1 MGRPFLFIGWIAVG
15 VACLLLALF
24 VFYPHRYTTLSLFS
38 DPKAGPKVI
47 RTKIPEEI
55 IIAQKLFRGKIPA
68 VDHSVKASTSIES
81 KPPEEEKAGLTQP
94 IVSPSKQ
101 SDPKSETTLL
111 RSIESSD
118 TNEQT
123 PPVSKMVPVQP
134 FDVPSKKSE
143 GRRETEPHPPAEPQ
157 TKIETIAPADDQSV
171 SSQPTFVG
179 PFGQRQ
185 LPEKFDFRQAEVR
198 SRPVKDD
205 LIEKTPE
212 RVIHGEKWLL
222 SQVPSFYT
230 IQIMGVR
237 KEALLFNFVERNQL
251 PEQNKIAFHQTTF
264 EDKPWFQLLYGVYAT
279 KKDAQAAAD
288 SLPLKIR
295 KSSPWI
301 RRLSAVQK
309 AIRGKISP

>member
-1 MGRPFLFIGWIAVG
+1 L
-15 VACLLLALF
+15 
-24 VFYPHRYTTLSLFS
+24 S

-47 RTKIPEEI
+47 RTKIPEKV

-68 VDHSVKASTSIES
+68 VDHPVKAPTRIES
-81 KPPEEEKAGLTQP
+81 IPPDEEKAGHTQP

-101 SDPKSETTLL
+101 DGQKPESTIS
-111 RSIESSD
+111 RSIESPD
-118 TNEQT
+118 INEQA
-123 PPVSKMVPVQP
+123 PPVAKVVLFQP
-134 FDVPSKKSE
+134 SDVPSKKSE
-143 GRRETEPHPPAEPQ
+143 ERQKTEPHPPAEPQ
-157 TKIETIAPADDQSV
+157 SKIETIVPADDQSV
-171 SSQPTFVG
+171 SSQPTFAG
-179 PFGQRQ
+179 PSEQRQ
-185 LPEKFDFRQAEVR
+185 PPEKFDFRQAEVHP
-198 SRPVKDD
+198 RPVKDD
-205 LIEKTPE
+205 LIEKTQE

-251 PEQNKIAFHQTTF
+251 PEQNKIAFYQTTF

-288 SLPLKIR
+288 RLPSKIR

-301 RRLSAVQK
+301 RRLSAVQR
-309 AIRGKISP
+309 AIQGKRSP